1 MTKNVHRKKKGSL
14 RCAKKETGV
23 DCVEG
28 KWGFCARFLFAACSL
43 SSNPGFRV
51 SVGFRKA

>member
-23 DCVEG
+23 DCVEE

-51 SVGFRKA
+51 SAGFRKA